1 MRSNMIFNPFTRLA
15 GWSALLIGVVGL
27 SLTVALS
34 YLTGTHFFGL
44 LMVGFAKNSPLW
56 VYAVELV
63 AHWLVMSAVAY
74 VTGLVLSKVR
84 IRAID
89 VLGTIL
95 MSKLPL
101 LILPL
106 IRLLQPFQSF
116 SFLSFQ
122 MFFLV
127 IIYLTLLVYICI
139 LIYNALSVSFNLK
152 GKRLVIAYISSL
164 VLTEIAVL
172 YLNLV
177 LI

>member
-1 MRSNMIFNPFTRLA
+1 MIFNPFTRLA
-15 GWSALLIGVVGL
+15 GWAALLIGVVGL
-27 SLTVALS
+27 VLTTGLS
-34 YLTGTHFFGL
+34 YITGTHFFGL
-44 LMVGFAKNSPLW
+44 LMFGFAKNSPLW
-56 VYAVELV
+56 VYAVELA

-74 VTGLVLSKVR
+74 ITGLVFSKTR

-106 IRLLQPFQSF
+106 IRLLKPFQSF

-139 LIYNALSVSFNLK
+139 LIYNAFSVTFNLK
-152 GKRLVIAYISSL
+152 GKHLVIVYISSL
-164 VLTEIAVL
+164 ILTEIAVL
-172 YLNLV
+172 YMNLV
-177 LI
+177 LM